1 MKHKLKQ
8 LAVFDEPDSD
18 GSGKITVYPF
28 GLGGKRYSS
37 WQKQERFKGRWMQSA
52 LGGFA
57 GTSEMGWGFS
67 SQGYYGNGQPP
78 LYQSVYNPIDPDSP
92 VIVRAVPYSANAA
105 DAASAAQLRAD
116 PVFNHTP
123 LTIPSGNLQAGDID
137 ILLARGVPAL
147 SGPLGSVPL
156 IDFPHDRQRNLNIDA
171 RVENCPDWPRRFES
185 TWNGWL
191 HSDIKNVAF
200 PFVRPVFINMKGAVS
215 Q

>member
-1 MKHKLKQ
+1 MIFYMSH
-8 LAVFDEPDSD
+8 
-18 GSGKITVYPF
+18 
-28 GLGGKRYSS
+28 
-37 WQKQERFKGRWMQSA
+37 KQERFKGRWMQSA

-147 SGPLGSVPL
+147 SGPAGAVPL
-156 IDFPHDRQRNLNIDA
+156 DNDFDISQLNMNTIIDSSIFP
-171 RVENCPDWPRRFES
+171 VWPHRYELK
-185 TWNGWL
+185 WNGWL
-191 HSDIKNVAF
+191 HSDVKDVAY
-200 PFVRPVFINMKGAVS
+200 PLANQVFVNIILGGL